1 MHKSINCLIAALF
14 ATATVGLADEVI
26 FKSGDRLTGT
36 VKSVAAGKMVFDS
49 KVAGSITLSLDDIA
63 TFSTDEPIAVELAD
77 GKVVEQKA
85 AAAAEG
91 QIALQAAAG
100 APAQVV
106 TLEDIAKVNPDPV
119 VWKGDIVAGATFV
132 RGNTKSDTASV
143 TAQASRRSEIDRI
156 SFGAGYFTAKQRDN
170 GTGKNST
177 IADNWFAKG
186 QYDYFLSEKSYLY
199 GNLRYEKDRIAHL
212 DRRISPGGGY
222 GYQWIETDTRNFS
235 TEAGLS
241 WMSEKYNDP
250 NETRTYMAGR
260 LAYHLDQAFNDH
272 VMAFHNAEYIP
283 SFEYVDNFLVNAD
296 VGLRAQLTASLILEA
311 KAQMNYNSTP
321 AEGRD
326 KKDMRYIV
334 GLGWTF

>member
-1 MHKSINCLIAALF
+1 MHKSINYLMAALLV
-14 ATATVGLADEVI
+14 TATVGLADEVI

-36 VKSVAAGKMVFDS
+36 VKSVSDGKMVFDS
-49 KVAGSITLSLDDIA
+49 KVAGSITLDLDDIA

-77 GKVVEQKA
+77 GKLVEQKA

-91 QIALQAAAG
+91 QISLQADAG
-100 APAQVV
+100 AAAQVV
-106 TLEDIAKVNPDPV
+106 PLADIAKVNPEPV
-119 VWKGDIVAGATFV
+119 VWKGNIVAGATFV

-143 TAQASRRSEIDRI
+143 TAEASRRSEIDRI

-170 GTGKNST
+170 TTRESST
-177 IADNWFAKG
+177 IADNWFARG
-186 QYDYFLSEKSYLY
+186 QYDYFMTDKSYLY

-212 DRRISPGGGY
+212 DRRISPGAGF
-222 GYQWIETDTRNFS
+222 GYQWIETDSRNFS

-241 WMSEKYNDP
+241 WMSEKYTDP

-260 LAYHLDQAFNDH
+260 LAYHLDQSFNDY
-272 VMAFHNAEYIP
+272 VMAFHNVEYIP

-296 VGLRAQLTASLILEA
+296 IGLRAKLTTNLALEA

-321 AEGRD
+321 AEERD